1 MIVIKQMTSESSMSF
16 FLYSREKAIILPSSL
31 KNGYSLSPRNGDHNT
46 LFSFLVGFT
55 LPPNVVFTFF
65 QNFAQNESSS
75 VTYQYS
81 AASCSES
88 QARTIFLFWYLILLD
103 LNTAFTASSSFFSS
117 SSVGVQSIDGSVP
130 TVKAVWMFTISCS
143 NGMEIRFTGSVLYF
157 ASIS

>member
-1 MIVIKQMTSESSMSF
+1 MTSESSMSF

-31 KNGYSLSPRNGDHNT
+31 KNGYSLSPLNGDHNT
-46 LFSFLVGFT
+46 LFSFLVGLT
-55 LPPNVVFTFF
+55 LPPNVVLTFF

-117 SSVGVQSIDGSVP
+117 SSVGVQCCRPVRLRHRPYCTSYLHHCKPYLLLQLFHKPSSFRQ
-130 TVKAVWMFTISCS
+130 A
-143 NGMEIRFTGSVLYF
+143 
-157 ASIS
+157 